1 MSDAFTSMQ
10 THPSYPELTRYLSK
24 YPSSAGALFQ
34 TFNDVTLAQK
44 WSDVELIDL
53 SDCQRA
59 AIKGLRPSTDS
70 GEPPT
75 ACVVLPCA
83 LAEPISTS
91 HFGAAFT
98 SLGER
103 APKELYLAICAED
116 SSIVYYKISKGIVKP
131 SI

>member
-1 MSDAFTSMQ
+1 MSAFTTMQ
-10 THPSYPELTRYLSK
+10 THPSYAELTCYLSK

-34 TFNDVTLAQK
+34 TFNDITLAQK
-44 WSDVELIDL
+44 WTNIELVDL
-53 SDCQRA
+53 PDCQRA
-59 AIKGLRPSTDS
+59 AVKGLRPSSDS
-70 GEPPT
+70 VELPST
-75 ACVVLPCA
+75 CVVLPCA

-91 HFGAAFT
+91 YFGAAFT

-103 APKELYLAICAED
+103 APKEIYLAICAED